1 METLKYTVIKNE
13 EQYKGYCNELR
24 EIVIQNSKENNP
36 IIEDQIDLLTLLIE
50 TWDEQHNTLGD
61 LDPIQLLKS
70 LMKDYKMKSN
80 DLAKILRT
88 SKSLISS
95 MLNYRRGLSKEI
107 IRKLSAH
114 FKLSQE
120 AFNRPYKLISPV
132 NKQFKNASVMNSKK
146 DLETV

>member
-1 METLKYTVIKNE
+1 LKYTVIKNE

-70 LMKDYKMKSN
+70 LMKDHKMKSN
-80 DLAKILRT
+80 DLAKILDT

-132 NKQFKNASVMNSKK
+132 NKQFKYASVMNSKK

>member
-1 METLKYTVIKNE
+1 MKTLKYTVIKNE
-13 EQYKGYCNELR
+13 EQYDSYCDELR
-24 EIVIQNSKENNP
+24 ELVIQNSKENNP
-36 IIEDQIDLLTLLIE
+36 VIEDQIDLLTLLIE

-70 LMKDYKMKSN
+70 LMKDHKMKSN
-80 DLAKILRT
+80 DLAKILGI
-88 SKSLISS
+88 SKSLVSS

-107 IRKLSAH
+107 IRKLSAY

-132 NKQFKNASVMNSKK
+132 NKQFK
-146 DLETV
+146 